1 MFTRRLQFLT
11 KAAVVIGAFLLI
23 VIIYKSLGPA
33 DLPAIYSS
41 ELKVQFVESSNHQ
54 VNLNDLFDLKS
65 FRNRITPSRECKSFQ
80 NEKLAVMVVMSY
92 VGHDDLRASHRQA
105 LSEEKLNALG
115 IARYFL
121 LADIPPTERYISQ
134 SQIDD
139 ESARFG
145 DILQG
150 GFVDAYRNLTYKHM
164 MGLKWVAEHCD
175 LFKFVIKVDDDIVF
189 DVFKLSEYLERGVH
203 SGKFMAGF
211 VLDSQKVVRNA
222 KSKWWVFFHILI

>member
-11 KAAVVIGAFLLI
+11 RVTVVLGVFLLI
-23 VIIYKSLGPA
+23 VIIYKNIGPA
-33 DLPAIYSS
+33 DLQEIFPS
-41 ELKVQFVESSNHQ
+41 ELKVQFIEGESHE
-54 VNLNDLFDLKS
+54 VNQNDIFNLKS
-65 FRNRITPSRECKSFQ
+65 FRYRITPSRECKSFQ

-92 VGHDDLRASHRQA
+92 VEHDDLRASHRQA
-105 LSEEKLNALG
+105 LSEESLNALG

-150 GFVDAYRNLTYKHM
+150 GFIDAYRNLTYKHM
-164 MGLKWVAEHCD
+164 MGLKWVAEQCD
-175 LFKFVIKVDDDIVF
+175 MFQFVIKVDDDIVF
-189 DVFKLSEYLERGVH
+189 DVFQLRDYLEKGVH

-211 VLDSQKVVRNA
+211 VLDNQKVVRNE
-222 KSKWWVFFHILI
+222 KSKW

>member
-11 KAAVVIGAFLLI
+11 KAALVLGAVLLV
-23 VIIYKSLGPA
+23 VIIYKSLGPV
-33 DLPAIYSS
+33 DLPEIYTS
-41 ELKVQFVESSNHQ
+41 EFNVQFIESKSHE
-54 VNLNDLFDLKS
+54 VNQNDLFNLKS
-65 FRNRITPSRECKSFQ
+65 FRHRITPSLECKSFR

-105 LSEEKLNALG
+105 LSEESLNALG
-115 IARYFL
+115 IRRYFL
-121 LADIPPTERYISQ
+121 LADIPPSERYISQ

-150 GFVDAYRNLTYKHM
+150 EFVDAYRNLTYKHM
-164 MGLKWVAEHCD
+164 MGLKWAAEHCD
-175 LFKFVIKVDDDIVF
+175 SFRFVIKVDDDIVF
-189 DVFKLSEYLERGVH
+189 NVYKLREFLENGVH

-211 VLDSQKVVRNA
+211 VLEDQKVVRNE
-222 KSKWWVFFHILI
+222 KSKWYVDISL